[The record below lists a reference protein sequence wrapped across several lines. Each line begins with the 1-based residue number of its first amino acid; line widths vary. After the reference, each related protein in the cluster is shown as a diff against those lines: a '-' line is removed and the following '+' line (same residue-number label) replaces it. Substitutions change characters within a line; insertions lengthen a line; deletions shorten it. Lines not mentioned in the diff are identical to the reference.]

1 MLVQATGWRRPD
13 ASIHQNDEIA
23 RNTGRAV
30 LTFKLLLTFTLIAVE
45 YRDGDASSNVD

>member
-1 MLVQATGWRRPD
+1 MQATGWRRPD

-23 RNTGRAV
+23 RNTGRAA
-30 LTFKLLLTFTLIAVE
+30 LTFKLLPTFTLIVVE

>member
-1 MLVQATGWRRPD
+1 MKAPGWRRPD
-13 ASIHQNDEIA
+13 ASIHQHDEIA